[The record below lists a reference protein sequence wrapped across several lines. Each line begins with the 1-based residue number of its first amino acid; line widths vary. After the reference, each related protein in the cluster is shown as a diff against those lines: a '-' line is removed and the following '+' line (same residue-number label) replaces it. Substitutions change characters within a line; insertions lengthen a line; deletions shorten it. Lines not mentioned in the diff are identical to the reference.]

1 MLFAPVYE
9 AVKQAFLFFIVTN
22 HSLITVTVPFA
33 VSFIMLDDLALPFS
47 SCL

>member
-22 HSLITVTVPFA
+22 HSLITVRCRFP
-33 VSFIMLDDLALPFS
+33 
-47 SCL
+47 